1 MTDARFP
8 PPGDQVGY
16 REPSQ
21 PSIDVDLAPLPH
33 KKIVIATRPDD
44 LELDDAKPPRSIRDA
59 VAERRWLV
67 ATMLVVAILVIGAVV
82 KVILWPANSRGTSN
96 IHTGR

>member
-21 PSIDVDLAPLPH
+21 PSIDVAAEPLPH
-33 KKIVIATRPDD
+33 KKIVVATRPND
-44 LELDDAKPPRSIRDA
+44 LEIDDAKPPRSMRDV

-67 ATMLVVAILVIGAVV
+67 ATMFVLAILVIGAIV
-82 KVILWPANSRGTSN
+82 KVIVWPR
-96 IHTGR
+96 